1 MMHDIISRKTSMVID
16 KYSVSGI
23 EAIDLN
29 SIMKG
34 ILEVS
39 T

>member
-1 MMHDIISRKTSMVID
+1 MVID

-29 SIMKG
+29 SIMPFI
-34 ILEVS
+34 ILKVS
-39 T
+39 LLRMWRIYLKT